1 MTTGTPTLG
10 LWLKWM
16 VTFLG
21 FPIGGG
27 VAYLLVRSMEGIAKP
42 TIGGLVTGLVLGV
55 AQWIVL
61 RQVMALSGWW
71 IVATGIGL
79 AAGLALSVALSGTSI
94 DLPPLIVRAV
104 LTGCLLGIAQWL
116 LLRRHVAAAGLWIVV
131 VTIGWALGWTVTRAA
146 GVDLSRGWLVFGA
159 SGALAFAALTGF
171 ALLYLLRHPLPL

>member
-16 VTFLG
+16 ATFLG
-21 FPIGGG
+21 FPIGGSL
-27 VAYLLVRSMEGIAKP
+27 AYLLVRSMDGIAKP
-42 TIGGLVTGLVLGV
+42 AIGGLVTGLVLGI
-55 AQWIVL
+55 AQWLVL
-61 RQVMALSGWW
+61 RQVMALRGWW
-71 IVATGIGL
+71 IIATGIGL

-94 DLPPLIVRAV
+94 ELRPLIVRAV
-104 LTGCLLGIAQWL
+104 MTGGVLGIAQWL
-116 LLRRHVAAAGLWIVV
+116 LLRRHVAAAGVWIAV

-171 ALLYLLRHPLPL
+171 ALLYLLRHPLSL